1 MSIPESVPLAQRRD
15 PALAARDISVAHA
28 KVYEVRREFSAGGV
42 LVCRA
47 DGRWLFA
54 AIRPAGKP
62 EGLWVLPKGQLDEGE
77 SSEAAAI
84 REVAEE
90 TGVRGRSVAKLGDT
104 RYWFSW
110 DGERVFKVVSFFLV
124 EYESRHDRRRPGR
137 VPARGRRGPLA
148 PARRGPG
155 PAGLPRRAR
164 DDRAGNRAAG
174 RRSRTYDREPLP
186 AFALNFYS
194 PVVEAQLRS
203 HRKTATIR
211 LGDKSRK
218 YQKGMIVSVLVGARY
233 GPRQHVFD
241 AVVDKVEVKRLAELS
256 PREIEHDNP
265 EVRRPEEMARFLSQ
279 LYNRDVSEDD
289 TVTVIRFSAIKP
301 N

>member
-1 MSIPESVPLAQRRD
+1 M
-15 PALAARDISVAHA
+15 
-28 KVYEVRREFSAGGV
+28 
-42 LVCRA
+42 
-47 DGRWLFA
+47 
-54 AIRPAGKP
+54 
-62 EGLWVLPKGQLDEGE
+62 
-77 SSEAAAI
+77 
-84 REVAEE
+84 
-90 TGVRGRSVAKLGDT
+90 
-104 RYWFSW
+104 
-110 DGERVFKVVSFFLV
+110 
-124 EYESRHDRRRPGR
+124 
-137 VPARGRRGPLA
+137 
-148 PARRGPG
+148 
-155 PAGLPRRAR
+155 
-164 DDRAGNRAAG
+164 
-174 RRSRTYDREPLP
+174 P

-233 GPRQHVFD
+233 GPRQHIFD

-279 LYNRDVSEDD
+279 LYNREITEED

-301 N
+301 G